1 MACHKDDSPRAVA
14 VYSQR
19 PAVEQPNR
27 DLQRPLL
34 LRKLHRKNTAR
45 MGRMWI
51 ILGIAFYISDC
62 NKTAPETAV
71 VERMSRR
78 SKDGRHDLSWL
89 NRATCAELCGS
100 VAVLCAPM
108 QSQ

>member
-1 MACHKDDSPRAVA
+1 

-27 DLQRPLL
+27 DLKSHFL

-45 MGRMWI
+45 MERMWI

-62 NKTAPETAV
+62 NKTAHETAF

-100 VAVLCAPM
+100 VAVLFAPI